1 MQEGPNRT
9 CLLFAARCGAS
20 SYGLPGC
27 HLFLMTFAHT
37 QLFSAIFPLTFKH
50 STFDNS
56 FMSIDTLTPAQQL
69 AALET
74 VQRFAHVIAHGTN
87 PSREFAVH
95 VRQSATPDSLL
106 ARLAMSEAVL
116 RGPNIFSDPLA
127 KHDYIT
133 GRASRARAKSFN
145 AKSWSPSPRKPKEM
159 NLIFPARMPGRVIDA
174 NGGRSFHM
182 RDTTVRA
189 RGSLKSSQA
198 KVRQDYT
205 LDGSKVPIVDAC
217 LAQEALERGL
227 YLFRDSS
234 TPHGEGIRLA
244 LTNMGSGDAE
254 VIEAWQLIG
263 RNEIKRIGKPIARH
277 ITIDHSKT
285 PAGDQF
291 WTEAAGHP
299 DAPEGLRE
307 DLWNTEIGGKATF
320 WDDDAKAIECFLRKR
335 GWDDR
340 AKAKRRPDVTFHR
353 GRAPV
358 IQRRLVFELPRE
370 CDLAE
375 IERIISK
382 LAQEFKRRNLPFVLV
397 VHRPDAYNHR
407 ANWHLHLDYHHR
419 PMQRFYASSFE
430 LSPLPPDA
438 GTKQLARHRLAAEA
452 LANALPDWEGMWD
465 CEIEYTYRTRSGKK
479 KTCKPFLQDTHADL
493 RDDWHKSLRS
503 RFADIVNDELEGLG
517 VSERFD
523 PRTFKERGIEKEAE
537 VHLGLSASRAERQ
550 GRPTLSGAAN
560 EQKQYD
566 YEVAELKKKH
576 PGGDTA
582 DGDPKFVA
590 AYVADSIKLIGARLV
605 SRAEFMRYYAWREID
620 GADGANPTATSRN
633 ERKTGNKEALRRVDE
648 AEKALVA
655 IGEIFAVIVRKA
667 VEAARGVVLDVDKE
681 ISPAAASNATV
692 PIHARSKHVTQ
703 HELLPGIADAPNS
716 TAEKTTGDLAPSN
729 QRHSKLER
737 TGAKPAGSP
746 RAASQ
751 RPPVSAKTATTGG
764 KANLPNRNP
773 QPTTREKRRAEQAQN
788 ALLGLRAMGAGGSG
802 MPTPSSDKRSSS
814 LPTPETAI
822 AGGGAANVTERN
834 VTAKNPSTPSRDVSA
849 LRGGSTPND
858 TGVSKDQPPA
868 VEKSSTVSAVAS
880 FVDNARRR
888 KVGVRLS
895 DDGFVRPEGRLRD
908 PAFEAELIRPYYQ
921 AQLRVIAE
929 EQDKELLAIGKVAE
943 NDPEKLRHWADQ
955 TKRHPELPEAAL
967 AALEKWSCNGDVIKL
982 IADLVDGLDETGTPL
997 HHRQSAIGRSDAN
1010 DGDDKTAKLRGNSLS
1025 SNAPASKQ
1033 SAGISEAM
1041 PRKSAKPKF
1050 SRDAG
1055 GNASAADPEPY
1066 GGQQPHDATNRPSV
1080 GGAPKSTIERSDR
1093 TIQAKSEATRGT
1105 GERRNDGS
1113 PATQPSGASEMLAEW
1128 RTLDAKFRALLDD
1141 GTAQGSVRR
1150 REQERDRL
1158 AYALRASIAEGELKG
1173 SALRQG
1179 EERELEMQARRH
1191 QMKLSALGAQQAF
1204 GR

>member
-1 MQEGPNRT
+1 
-9 CLLFAARCGAS
+9 
-20 SYGLPGC
+20 
-27 HLFLMTFAHT
+27 
-37 QLFSAIFPLTFKH
+37 
-50 STFDNS
+50 
-56 FMSIDTLTPAQQL
+56 MSIDTLTPAQQL
-69 AALET
+69 AALDT
-74 VQRFAHVIAHGTN
+74 VQRFAHVVAHGPN

-95 VRQSATPDSLL
+95 VRQSATPDDLL

-116 RGPNIFSDPLA
+116 SGPNIFSDPLA

-133 GRASRARAKSFN
+133 GRASKARAKSFN

-189 RGSLKSSQA
+189 RGSFKSSQA
-198 KVRQDYT
+198 QVRQDYT
-205 LDGSKVPIVDAC
+205 LDGAKVPTVDAF

-263 RNEIKRIGKPIARH
+263 RNEIKRIGKPIVRH
-277 ITIDHSKT
+277 ITIDHSRT

-291 WTEAAGHP
+291 WTDAAVHP

-307 DLWNTEIGGKATF
+307 DLWNTESGGKVTF
-320 WDDDAKAIECFLRKR
+320 WDDDAMAIECFLRKR

-353 GRAPV
+353 GRAPI

-382 LAQEFKRRNLPFVLV
+382 LSQEFQGRDLPFVLV
-397 VHRPDAYNHR
+397 VHRPDAYNHK

-419 PMQRFYASSFE
+419 PMQRFYASSFKRP
-430 LSPLPPDA
+430 PLPEGA
-438 GTKQLARHRLAAEA
+438 GKKQIARHRLAIEA

-479 KTCKPFLQDTHADL
+479 KTCKPFLQDTHTDV

-566 YEVAELKKKH
+566 YKTAELKKKH

-582 DGDPKFVA
+582 DGDPRSVA
-590 AYVADSIKLIGARLV
+590 AYVADCKELIRARMA
-605 SRAEFMRYYAWREID
+605 SRAEFMHYYAWREIN

-633 ERKTGNKEALRRVDE
+633 EWKSGNREAFRRVAE
-648 AEKALVA
+648 AEKALDE
-655 IGEIFAVIVRKA
+655 IGEIFAAIVQKA
-667 VEAARGVVLDVDKE
+667 VEAARGIVFDVDKE
-681 ISPAAASNATV
+681 IGPAAASNATV
-692 PIHARSKHVTQ
+692 PTHATSTHVTQ
-703 HELLPGIADAPNS
+703 RGLVPGIADEPNS
-716 TAEKTTGDLAPSN
+716 TAKKATGGLATFN
-729 QRHSKLER
+729 ERHSKLER
-737 TGAKPAGSP
+737 AETKPASSS

-751 RPPVSAKTATTGG
+751 KTPVRAKTAITD
-764 KANLPNRNP
+764 LPNANARLSTK
-773 QPTTREKRRAEQAQN
+773 QKRRAEQAQN
-788 ALLGLRAMGAGGSG
+788 ALQGLRGMGAGGSA
-802 MPTPSSDKRSSS
+802 MSSPPPDTGSSS
-814 LPTPETAI
+814 STPGTAI
-822 AGGGAANVTERN
+822 AGEEGANATERN
-834 VTAKNPSTPSRDVSA
+834 VTAKNVTAMNPSSPSRDLSA
-849 LRGGSTPND
+849 LGGGSTPND
-858 TGVSKDQPPA
+858 ISVSTDQHPSVMTSSA
-868 VEKSSTVSAVAS
+868 VSTVHA
-880 FVDNARRR
+880 FVDDARRR
-888 KVGVRLS
+888 RVGVRRG
-895 DDGFVRPEGRLRD
+895 DDGFVRPQGRPRD
-908 PAFEAELIRPYYQ
+908 AAFEAELTNALHQ
-921 AQLRVIAE
+921 AKLRVIAE
-929 EQDKELLAIGKVAE
+929 EQGKELLAIGKVAE
-943 NDPEKLRHWADQ
+943 NNPERLRHWADQ

-967 AALEKWSCNGDVIKL
+967 EALEKWSCNGGVMKS
-982 IADLVDGLDETGTPL
+982 IADLVDRLNDTGTPL
-997 HHRQSAIGRSDAN
+997 HHRQSAIGRSNAN

-1025 SNAPASKQ
+1025 SHAPASKQ
-1033 SAGISEAM
+1033 SAGISGAM
-1041 PRKSAKPKF
+1041 PRTSVEPKLGP
-1050 SRDAG
+1050 DTE
-1055 GNASAADPEPY
+1055 GNASAADQESS
-1066 GGQQPHDATNRPSV
+1066 GGQQPHDTTNRSSV
-1080 GGAPKSTIERSDR
+1080 GGAPESAIERSDR
-1093 TIQAKSEATRGT
+1093 SVQANSEATRGD
-1105 GERRNDGS
+1105 GERMNNRS
-1113 PATQPSGASEMLAEW
+1113 PAPQPSGASKMLTEW
-1128 RTLDAKFRALLDD
+1128 RALDAKFRALLDD
-1141 GTAQGSVRR
+1141 GTAPGSVRR
-1150 REQERDRL
+1150 SEQERDRL
-1158 AYALRASIAEGELKG
+1158 AYALQVSIAKGELE
-1173 SALRQG
+1173 SRALHRG

-1191 QMKLSALGAQQAF
+1191 QMKLSGLGAQHAF